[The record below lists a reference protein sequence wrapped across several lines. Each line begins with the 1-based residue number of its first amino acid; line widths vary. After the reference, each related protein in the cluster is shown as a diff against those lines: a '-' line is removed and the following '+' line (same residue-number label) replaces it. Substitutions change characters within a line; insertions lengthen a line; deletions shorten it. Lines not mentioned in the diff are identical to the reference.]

1 MAKYNPDIILL
12 DLGLPD
18 GDGFAVI
25 EAIRKTALTPIVV
38 LSARGDVEGKVKALE
53 LGADDYVTKPFDMT
67 ELLARLKAALRHGLQ
82 AAGEVPIFRSG
93 PLAVDL
99 VHRRVTW
106 RDEEIHLSPK
116 EYGLLRYLVGEAG
129 RVVTHQQILKEI
141 WGPANLDDVQYLRVL
156 MRQLRAKIAA
166 RAGRAATD
174 RDRIRRRIPSAGI
187 AVVLARGRQHRASLF
202 LRLPYSGV
210 HLSVW
215 NSYDAARYLRAVRCP
230 SFGQRDRRLV
240 KQELS

>member
-1 MAKYNPDIILL
+1 MRKLPRVLIVDDEPQIRRLLRNSLPPHGYDCIEAADTVSAMAAVAKLRPDIILL

-18 GDGFAVI
+18 GDGFSVI
-25 EAIRKTALTPIVV
+25 EFVRKTALTPIVI

-82 AAGEVPIFRSG
+82 AGGEAPIFRSG
-93 PLAVDL
+93 PLGVDL

-106 RDEEIHLSPK
+106 RDQDIHFSPK
-116 EYGLLRYLVGEAG
+116 EYGLLRYLVSEAG

-156 MRQLRAKIAA
+156 MRQLRAKLVPNGDAPQLIA
-166 RAGRAATD
+166 TE
-174 RDRIRRRIPSAGI
+174 
-187 AVVLARGRQHRASLF
+187 
-202 LRLPYSGV
+202 SGV
-210 HLSVW
+210 GYRLLV
-215 NSYDAARYLRAVRCP
+215 LPP
-230 SFGQRDRRLV
+230 S
-240 KQELS
+240 

>member
-1 MAKYNPDIILL
+1 MRKLPRLLIVDDEPQIRRLLRNSLPPHGYDCVEAADAGAALAAVAKSNPDIILL

-99 VHRRVTW
+99 VHRRVTLARR
-106 RDEEIHLSPK
+106 RDSSVAQRVWIYCAIWL
-116 EYGLLRYLVGEAG
+116 GQAG

-156 MRQLRAKIAA
+156 MRQLRAKIAPA
-166 RAGRAATD
+166 PDAPQLIATE
-174 RDRIRRRIPSAGI
+174 
-187 AVVLARGRQHRASLF
+187 
-202 LRLPYSGV
+202 SGV
-210 HLSVW
+210 GYRLLV
-215 NSYDAARYLRAVRCP
+215 LP
-230 SFGQRDRRLV
+230 S
-240 KQELS
+240 S